1 MNSFYFPILMT
12 IGGGALYHVGQ
23 KAIPPTLHPFMA
35 VIVAYSIGIVVCV
48 AGLVFDSGGRSI
60 SASAKDLNWAVV
72 AVGVGAVIIEIGFLL
87 AYRNGWNLNAASV
100 VCNISVA
107 LLLIPIGL
115 LAFKEHLSMR
125 SAAGIGFCLIGLYLL
140 SKK

>member
-1 MNSFYFPILMT
+1 MKSFYIPILMT
-12 IGGGALYHVGQ
+12 IAGGVLYHVGQ
-23 KAIPPTLHPFMA
+23 KAVPQTVHPFVA
-35 VIVAYSIGIVVCV
+35 VIVAYSAGILICV
-48 AGLVFDSGGRSI
+48 AGFFFDPAGRSFMT
-60 SASAKDLNWAVV
+60 SVKASNWAVV
-72 AVGVGAVIIEIGFLL
+72 SVGVGAVIIEIGFLL
-87 AYRNGWNLNAASV
+87 AYRNGWNINAASV

-115 LAFKEHLSMR
+115 LAFREHLSIR